1 MTTDRLA
8 ERRFEALVQWM
19 AGKLSADGAVID
31 SVEVLEASGV
41 PEAVEKWRVQAAPR
55 LRRLQL
61 PVQTGISR
69 DRRVWVEVFDRS
81 TEPRDQSAVDWI
93 TEGSS
98 ARHSLNDTSRS
109 ILRQTKIT
117 DYICRMVDLVP
128 DNH

>member
-41 PEAVEKWRVQAAPR
+41 PEAVEKWRAAGR
-55 LRRLQL
+55 ATARRLEL

-81 TEPRDQSAVDWI
+81 TEPHDQSAVDWI
-93 TEGSS
+93 TEGLPP
-98 ARHSLNDTSRS
+98 A
-109 ILRQTKIT
+109 I
-117 DYICRMVDLVP
+117 P
-128 DNH
+128 